1 MGFPMRC
8 GLATWPWDSSPPA
21 HEYGRGT
28 VDMRYIV
35 RNYAPVCSISRV
47 RSGHTLMSESLSAV
61 AVEAYRARV
70 LIVENDE
77 GAARFL
83 AKALEEE
90 GYDTEICP
98 SSDTALTLAEQGCEV
113 IITGVRGPGMDGLEL
128 LRRVRARRPDV
139 AVILLAADS
148 SVTSAVSAMREGAFD
163 YVTKPF
169 SAEALVKTVA
179 RAIEMGSLQRENRR
193 LRQQLDVASTAA
205 GFIAESPQSKQLVAM
220 IRRVAPSHSTALIEG
235 ESGTGKELIA
245 RMLHYWSAR
254 ADGPFVAVNCKAFA
268 DGVVESE
275 LFGHEKGSFTGA
287 IAARAGCFERASGG
301 TLFLDEIAE
310 AGTDFQ
316 AKLLRVLEDGEVLRV
331 GASKSRKVDVR
342 IVAASNR
349 VLRNEVAAGRFRAD
363 LYFRLNVIPL
373 RIAPLRDRR
382 EDILPLAHHFLAFH
396 SIEAGRPLM
405 LSPEAEE
412 ALLNHRWLG
421 NVRELENVIER
432 AVVMSGQETLTPDA
446 FAFEERVEEDE
457 LHLASS
463 APEAAIAPQAASP
476 SASIG

>member
-1 MGFPMRC
+1 
-8 GLATWPWDSSPPA
+8 
-21 HEYGRGT
+21 
-28 VDMRYIV
+28 
-35 RNYAPVCSISRV
+35 
-47 RSGHTLMSESLSAV
+47 MSEGLSAV

-98 SSDTALTLAEQGCEV
+98 TSDAALTVAEQGCEV
-113 IITGVRGPGMDGLEL
+113 IITAVRGPGMDGLEL
-128 LRRVRARRPDV
+128 LRRARARRPDV
-139 AVILLAADS
+139 AVILLAADN
-148 SVTSAVSAMREGAFD
+148 SVTSAVAAMREGAFD

-220 IRRVAPSHSTALIEG
+220 VRRVAPSRSTALIEG

-316 AKLLRVLEDGEVLRV
+316 AKLFARARGRRGIARRRL
-331 GASKSRKVDVR
+331 
-342 IVAASNR
+342 
-349 VLRNEVAAGRFRAD
+349 EVAQG
-363 LYFRLNVIPL
+363 
-373 RIAPLRDRR
+373 RR
-382 EDILPLAHHFLAFH
+382 ENRRRHQPRVAQR
-396 SIEAGRPLM
+396 SRRRPLPRRP
-405 LSPEAEE
+405 LLPPQRHPGQDRSAARAPRGYPAAGAPFPGLLHGAGGTSDH
-412 ALLNHRWLG
+412 ALARG
-421 NVRELENVIER
+421 R
-432 AVVMSGQETLTPDA
+432 TLA
-446 FAFEERVEEDE
+446 RQ
-457 LHLASS
+457 LLLAR
-463 APEAAIAPQAASP
+463 
-476 SASIG
+476 

>member
-1 MGFPMRC
+1 
-8 GLATWPWDSSPPA
+8 
-21 HEYGRGT
+21 
-28 VDMRYIV
+28 
-35 RNYAPVCSISRV
+35 
-47 RSGHTLMSESLSAV
+47 MSESLSAV
-61 AVEAYRARV
+61 ALEAYRARV

-77 GAARFL
+77 AATRFL
-83 AKALEEE
+83 AKALDEQ

-98 SSDTALTLAEQGCEV
+98 TSDAALATAEQGCEV
-113 IITGVRGPGMDGLEL
+113 IITAVRGPGMDGLEL
-128 LRRVRARRPDV
+128 LRHVRARRPDV
-139 AVILLAADS
+139 AVILLAADN
-148 SVTSAVSAMREGAFD
+148 SVTSAVAAMREGAFD
-163 YVTKPF
+163 YVTKPL
-169 SAEALVKTVA
+169 SADALIKTVA

-220 IRRVAPSHSTALIEG
+220 VRRVAPSRSTALIEG

-331 GASKSRKVDVR
+331 GASKTRKVDVR
-342 IVAASNR
+342 IVAATNR

-363 LYFRLNVIPL
+363 LYFRLNVIPVK
-373 RIAPLRDRR
+373 IAPLRERR
-382 EDILPLAHHFLAFH
+382 EDILPLARHFLAYYTAQ
-396 SIEAGRPLM
+396 AGRPITLVARGRT
-405 LSPEAEE
+405 LARQLLLARQRARAGKCDRALGGHERGRSPHSRGLCARRRHRAGVRIRGTRPSPTKRCKPTSTAPPSRVSARRSTPPRATARSRRLPSAWT
-412 ALLNHRWLG
+412 ALLC
-421 NVRELENVIER
+421 I
-432 AVVMSGQETLTPDA
+432 D
-446 FAFEERVEEDE
+446 
-457 LHLASS
+457 
-463 APEAAIAPQAASP
+463 
-476 SASIG
+476 

>member
-8 GLATWPWDSSPPA
+8 EAATSSKEYGLPT
-21 HEYGRGT
+21 HENGRGT
-28 VDMRYIV
+28 VDMWYTV

-47 RSGHTLMSESLSAV
+47 RSGHTLMSEGLSAV

-83 AKALEEE
+83 AKALDDE
-90 GYDTEICP
+90 GYDTEISP
-98 SSDTALTLAEQGCEV
+98 TSDAALAIAEQGCEA
-113 IITGVRGPGMDGLEL
+113 IITAVRGPGMDGLEL

-139 AVILLAADS
+139 PVILLAADN
-148 SVTSAVSAMREGAFD
+148 SVTSAVAAMREGAFD
-163 YVTKPF
+163 YVTKPI
-169 SAEALVKTVA
+169 SADDLIKKVA
-179 RAIEMGSLQRENRR
+179 RAIELGSLQRENRR

-205 GFIAESPQSKQLVAM
+205 GFIAESSQSKQLVAM
-220 IRRVAPSHSTALIEG
+220 VRRVAPSRSTALIEG

-310 AGTDFQ
+310 AGPDFQ
-316 AKLLRVLEDGEVLRV
+316 AK
-331 GASKSRKVDVR
+331 
-342 IVAASNR
+342 
-349 VLRNEVAAGRFRAD
+349 
-363 LYFRLNVIPL
+363 
-373 RIAPLRDRR
+373 
-382 EDILPLAHHFLAFH
+382 
-396 SIEAGRPLM
+396 
-405 LSPEAEE
+405 
-412 ALLNHRWLG
+412 
-421 NVRELENVIER
+421 
-432 AVVMSGQETLTPDA
+432 
-446 FAFEERVEEDE
+446 
-457 LHLASS
+457 
-463 APEAAIAPQAASP
+463 
-476 SASIG
+476 